1 MDPIFVRTARII
13 GEKGVDFISTKT
25 VAVFGI
31 GGVGS
36 YAAEAL
42 VRAGVGH
49 LIFIDK
55 DAVEDSNL
63 NRQLVADRTTI
74 GRNKADIMV
83 ERAHRVNPSC
93 DAKAMAVFYRPGD
106 EDFIKNLHADYIID
120 AIDDVPAKVSIAEI
134 CYKLKIPEI
143 SSMGT
148 GNRLR
153 PEMLQIAD
161 INKTS
166 VCHLARKMRK
176 ELKDRRVRHL
186 TVVYS
191 KELPHKP
198 IGEGHAPGSTSFVPP
213 VSGMMMAGYVIRNL
227 LKEADIT

>member
-1 MDPIFVRTARII
+1 MDPIFVRTARIM
-13 GEKGVDFISTKT
+13 GEEGVDFLSTKT

-42 VRAGVGH
+42 VRVGIGH

-55 DAVEDSNL
+55 DVVDESNL

-74 GRNKADIMV
+74 GRNKAEVMV
-83 ERAHRVNPSC
+83 ERAHRVNPNC
-93 DAKAMAVFYRPGD
+93 IAEAKPVFFRPGD
-106 EDFIKNLHADYIID
+106 EDFIKDLHADYIID
-120 AIDDVPAKVSIAEI
+120 AIDDVPAKLAIAEI
-134 CYKLKIPEI
+134 CWKMKIPEI

-176 ELKDRRVRHL
+176 ELKDRHVRHL

-213 VSGMMMAGYVIRNL
+213 VSGMMMAGYVVRNL
-227 LKEADIT
+227 LKEAGIR

>member
-1 MDPIFVRTARII
+1 MDPIFVRTARIM
-13 GEKGVDFISTKT
+13 GEEGVDFLSTKT

-42 VRAGVGH
+42 VRVGIGH

-55 DAVEDSNL
+55 DVVDESNL

-74 GRNKADIMV
+74 GRNKAEVMV
-83 ERAHRVNPSC
+83 ERAHRVNPNC
-93 DAKAMAVFYRPGD
+93 IAEAKPVFFRPGD
-106 EDFIKNLHADYIID
+106 EDFIKDLHADYIID
-120 AIDDVPAKVSIAEI
+120 AIDDVPAKLAIAEI
-134 CYKLKIPEI
+134 CWKMKIPEI

-166 VCHLARKMRK
+166 VCHLARTMRK

-191 KELPHKP
+191 KELQHKP
-198 IGEGHAPGSTSFVPP
+198 IAEGHAPGSPSFVPP
-213 VSGMMMAGYVIRNL
+213 VSGMMMAGYVVRNL
-227 LKEADIT
+227 LKEAGIR

>member
-1 MDPIFVRTARII
+1 MDPIFVRTARVI
-13 GEKGVDFISTKT
+13 GEEGVDLLSAKT

-42 VRAGVGH
+42 VRSGVGH

-55 DAVEDSNL
+55 DEVEDSNL

-74 GRNKADIMV
+74 GRNKAEVMV
-83 ERAHRVNPSC
+83 ERAHRVNPAC
-93 DAKAMAVFYRPGD
+93 DAKAYPVYYKAGD

-134 CYKLKIPEI
+134 CYKLKIPLI
-143 SSMGT
+143 ASMGT

-166 VCHLARKMRK
+166 VCHVARKMRK
-176 ELKDRRVRHL
+176 ELKDRRGRQL

-191 KELPHKP
+191 KELAHKP

-213 VSGMMMAGYVIRNL
+213 VSGMMMAGYVVRSL
-227 LKEADIT
+227 LKEKNIT